1 MEKEEIEKLAKIQ
14 NEEKKEDLID
24 YTQLTEN
31 SLKTIDEL
39 NQLFPH
45 WSRENVLKKMKKT
58 IANQNL
64 RFVAKSKGTIIAH
77 VKVQPKKTI
86 HEHIADITSLIVLP
100 DYRRKGIG
108 IKLMKFALTKIPKKT
123 KIITLAVD
131 SKNKKAINLYK
142 KMGFK
147 KYGLLK
153 NGSKI
158 NSKFINN
165 YYMYKTIK

>member
-1 MEKEEIEKLAKIQ
+1 
-14 NEEKKEDLID
+14 
-24 YTQLTEN
+24 
-31 SLKTIDEL
+31 
-39 NQLFPH
+39 
-45 WSRENVLKKMKKT
+45 
-58 IANQNL
+58 
-64 RFVAKSKGTIIAH
+64 
-77 VKVQPKKTI
+77 
-86 HEHIADITSLIVLP
+86 
-100 DYRRKGIG
+100 
-108 IKLMKFALTKIPKKT
+108 MKFALTKIPKKT